1 MRRQACPV
9 TEISVSTTEISVSTT
24 EISAT
29 GLKFSHMNTPAWL
42 PKRNFFFDKLTPLGD
57 QDAII
62 LPCMHSKV
70 FKLDLLV
77 KLPKSTKL

>member
-9 TEISVSTTEISVSTT
+9 TEISVSTTEIS
-24 EISAT
+24 AT
-29 GLKFSHMNTPAWL
+29 GLKIFPYEHSSLVTE
-42 PKRNFFFDKLTPLGD
+42 KKFFFDKLASLGD